1 MRIGELSQLTGA
13 SIRSLRYYETKHL
26 IVSDRLENGYRVY
39 NSTAIERV
47 KTIQFYISLGFNTD
61 EIENFLNCVMISK
74 EAFCE
79 EVLPVYE
86 QKLEGIDRQ
95 LLQLNQVRSNL
106 LERIE
111 SIKQEQSIQTSLNRP
126 SENMP

>member
-1 MRIGELSQLTGA
+1 MRIGELSRETGV
-13 SIRSLRYYETKHL
+13 SIRSLRYYEAKHL
-26 IVSDRLENGYRVY
+26 IVSDREENGYRVY

-47 KTIQFYISLGFNTD
+47 KTIQFYLSLGFSTD

-79 EVLPVYE
+79 QILPMYE

-95 LLQLNQVRSNL
+95 LLQLSQVRSNL
-106 LERIE
+106 LERIDF
-111 SIKQEQSIQTSLNRP
+111 IKQEQSLQATMDSTKI
-126 SENMP
+126 E

>member
-1 MRIGELSQLTGA
+1 MRIGELSQQTGV
-13 SIRSLRYYETKHL
+13 SVRSLRYYEAKHL
-26 IVSDRLENGYRVY
+26 IVSDREENGYRIY
-39 NSTAIERV
+39 NNTAIERV
-47 KTIQFYISLGFNTD
+47 KTIQFYLSLGFSTD

-79 EVLPVYE
+79 QVLPMYE

-95 LLQLNQVRSNL
+95 IQQLNQVRSNL

-111 SIKQEQSIQTSLNRP
+111 FIKQEQNGQYLTR
-126 SENMP
+126 

>member
-1 MRIGELSQLTGA
+1 MRIGELSKASGV
-13 SIRSLRYYETKHL
+13 SIRSLRYYEAKHL
-26 IVSDRLENGYRVY
+26 IVSDREENGYRVY

-47 KTIQFYISLGFNTD
+47 KTIQFYLSLGFSTD

-79 EVLPVYE
+79 QVLPMYE
-86 QKLEGIDRQ
+86 QKLQGIDQQ

-106 LERIE
+106 LERIDF
-111 SIKQEQSIQTSLNRP
+111 IKREQNEQEHR
-126 SENMP
+126 